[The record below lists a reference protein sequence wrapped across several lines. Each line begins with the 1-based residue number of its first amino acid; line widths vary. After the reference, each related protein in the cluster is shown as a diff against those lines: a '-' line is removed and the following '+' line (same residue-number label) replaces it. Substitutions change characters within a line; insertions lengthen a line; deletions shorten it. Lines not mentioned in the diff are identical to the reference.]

1 MPVLLRML
9 FVACGATLRAAKASS
24 EAWNAA
30 SSDGSAAAATA
41 PAPAAAIA
49 ALRRDG
55 MVVEERRE
63 RDREVPCYREE
74 ECESLSAIVD

>member
-49 ALRRDG
+49 ALRRGG

-74 ECESLSAIVD
+74 E

>member
-49 ALRRDG
+49 ALRRGG

-63 RDREVPCYREE
+63 RDREVPCYPDTVRK
-74 ECESLSAIVD
+74 SVRA